1 MRSLCEMKELQIVIL
16 PVRLLSAAFLLAFS
30 TGASA
35 QTLLSG
41 EQVYKDICFAC
52 HATGIEKAP
61 RFGDRKAWA
70 PLIKEGQPVLTAD
83 AWLGVRAMPP
93 KGGKPGLGLEE
104 FSRAVAYMARSSGGN
119 WPDPDAAMLAQI
131 KVQEQK
137 QLARRKSK
145 P

>member
-1 MRSLCEMKELQIVIL
+1 MAL
-16 PVRLLSAAFLLAFS
+16 S

-35 QTLLSG
+35 QPVPSG
-41 EQVYKDICFAC
+41 EQVYKETCFAC
-52 HATGIEKAP
+52 HATGIDKAP

-70 PLIKEGQPVLTAD
+70 PLIKEGQHVLTAD

-93 KGGKPGLGLEE
+93 KGGKPTLSLED

-119 WPDPDAAMLAQI
+119 WQDPDSAMMERI
-131 KVQEQK
+131 RTEENK
-137 QLARRKSK
+137 QLARRKAK